1 MGVFNEAI
9 PDINLND
16 KDEPIADYGLRDLL
30 NTDYAQPVY
39 IDDMFDPLFN
49 KDARAYLKDKYKYPI
64 YRTLAG
70 FAEGLD
76 NTLVPNKSTEQWGIM
91 GPGMGILSNFGRT
104 MDKAGDFLIGGVTE
118 GVNAFDRLL
127 GADVE
132 VNNPLEE
139 IFVNDEDYSGQR
151 LLASMANS
159 MSKLAGGTLVDESD
173 FRGPWAIPATGL
185 ELALDPGILGGSI
198 ARKLAP
204 DARDL
209 TSRQVLSRIGENIG
223 NDNFKGALGDVAQL
237 LSNYDDIMTR
247 VAIDYAA
254 PGLRPLV
261 KKFAGQI
268 RRTLGN
274 YSYKDLIDVEK
285 EYINRK
291 VNPPVET
298 ATVDPSIN
306 QTDVDLNLELTL
318 KNIDNYVAN
327 IDQLNNIKNLLDTVL
342 TKTKIDFENDIATK
356 NTINEINNLVDEY
369 NKLANTEFLKKIND
383 TNIVFEKQ
391 IKELSNTLDSNLKK
405 FRQSELDELNKLF
418 GDPKI
423 NIENAFKDEPDYF
436 IDKEEV
442 NPETGEV
449 NKIRIRNPKYQLN
462 SVPSIL
468 SISDALKDPKL
479 SPSVRESISDLIDRT
494 INLQETTDPNLR
506 KQLAKAGAID
516 LGVTKELDFSKYLKE
531 TEDGIQYDIDNFIDD
546 LEHGVFDS
554 SENDD
559 VVNIIRNSIQRSIG
573 NSIAHHP
580 SFSIDMSTTS
590 ALVNNPEAIKLGN
603 MIISDAIIRAYPE
616 MIADM
621 PKDRYPFANLNN
633 IINDIIKDNKLDAE
647 SLEPK
652 NIEQI
657 SKDVVSNLNSSYF
670 DINKAMYNYSSSE
683 QITPRLLEKQYLT
696 EHGGFNIYMAKP
708 GNGDIVFK
716 LVPTVPAI
724 DKFANNFKTMGI
736 LSDDMYKYFLEGNYK
751 KLAFTTKETPYDVYI
766 NRSNISIKNP
776 NGTYTPLNEF
786 IKKAR
791 LLPNDELIKIYDK
804 ANPLKSNEI
813 NKLAKKTRIKDVK
826 DYIKV
831 DKTNSDNIYVDFIQF
846 KKDLIE
852 DKKKLKK
859 KYKYYPSAYDEL
871 INLLPDTNTNIINI
885 TKYKKILK
893 DYTTAKTSLNTF
905 VKSDIA
911 REFVEKFD
919 DYNNFNYKNYIS
931 NMTVFFKRR
940 KGLKVT
946 TYDYDTLDN
955 TLNTVMLNKDKAQ
968 FKSDLKYAKKI
979 RTNAAKQKRPLT
991 DWEIENTTLNLNDTK
1006 YDSTIGKQFKQ
1017 FKKFVEVADA
1027 MRAAYGTRNAR
1038 DAYIYK
1044 AADDLYNKVIL
1055 PIQNRIPDASTAAP
1069 GIDMSKIDYINS
1081 NGETTGNVY
1090 RNELTKYFD
1099 DNKTFR
1105 RSTSINPLNN
1115 MYYIL
1120 AANPD
1125 FLKNPD
1131 GTIDAKH
1138 VKKLA
1143 SLIQSGSLRIMDDT
1157 TFKLVD
1163 INDEQA
1169 MLPYREAINTI
1180 RDWLKEN
1187 LRKTP
1192 IYENK
1197 YSPPIIENGE
1207 IKNNK
1212 ALTRNDIRAKSDDL
1226 TVTIDPIA
1234 RYNTI
1239 ESITKKIEE
1248 LENSTDYT
1256 LKDLEYETDLRN
1268 KLEKLLKQKEVKDL
1282 AEEMVNTNTSEEIR
1296 ELLDAYNKSKIEDA
1310 LNKPI
1315 AALNNEPILFGNSNA
1330 SSTKQDFLRVL
1341 HDALSLYTD
1350 KNYKGH
1356 KNLVG
1361 YNYTLDRNIYKSF
1374 PAKERTPIFDSVLRY
1389 AFGSVDTSNMPNKG
1403 GIKGAIDRLE
1413 LLSKTGTV
1421 KGEGILPFTS
1431 PSKYDPKLEA
1441 NTSVIDDFKAIYN
1454 DNNYKYLNNIDNTK
1468 PNYTKKSISDFNKQL
1483 SANRAKIESKLKA
1496 DLINLAKEDPDKF
1509 IEYLDNPPSYMQTLY
1524 DEVLDEAIGK
1534 DITFND
1540 KTEAAFGTLAN
1551 QVDQIGNNTNWR
1563 LFNAANHSF
1572 SFKAKANA
1580 GEANWLKHSNAYKKI
1595 QNAIER
1601 YKLKFKT
1608 EAEYNKLN
1616 SEYINY
1622 MDDVTDD
1629 IVSGKEFLEDFIAS
1643 KFRSGVIIKN
1653 QKQYD
1658 NIYSSI
1664 AYNVKK
1670 INDAVGHEVIKVDLV
1685 DIKNS
1690 NDKFLRYYLNLNNKY
1705 LKKDLMNLKK
1715 YSFDFKD
1722 IVYHKG
1728 KKYETSTNFDEIGT
1742 IFGMARD
1749 TSNEML
1755 KTLGFESLG
1764 ENYFKHTLVQQPEN
1778 AQWLTDNLYKG
1789 LDLDKLDYFSDYANQ
1804 IYNLNGALRIRLQKR
1819 SLHGFVRD
1827 YNNAIKM
1834 TNNQY
1839 KLFST
1844 NPEYIVRSQLTEGIY
1859 KNANFQIFQ
1868 EMFIND
1874 NYKINQFCKNV
1885 QDIKDIL
1892 FAKDA
1897 NGQLGGN
1904 ADNLE
1909 LVVPKYDDN
1918 GKLIGF
1924 RRFNKYS
1931 DIDLEKALK
1940 NEDTVLI
1947 PTAILAP
1954 LDRILRKDARMSNA
1968 VFRFI
1973 NKLTLP
1979 FKYSIL
1985 CNPGFLLGNIGDAGL
2000 KILVSQ
2006 SEKYGTSVKEEAVR
2020 LAKSAKQ
2027 IMMINNNFDLL
2038 YTKYLSACDT
2048 LGVKLSPEERIP
2060 SLITNNKTA
2069 YNKFIN
2075 FVNKNDKLFTK
2086 KDHTLINAYMFLNRR
2101 QVVSVLGRNSEDFAF
2116 KKSNIDTSEYID
2128 PSNPLQRIIRGKT
2141 NYDPKSPS
2149 SWGVFMNNP
2158 IINLIMKKS
2167 EQIEALVRS
2176 TAFYNDL
2183 IHHYGSEKEVFRQ
2196 INNYMSPKETRA
2208 LSGID
2213 DVEFGVHT
2221 ANATHVSYQANFDYE
2236 NMPDFMDTAATVIP
2250 FPTFFLKNTGYWLEM
2265 IANNPQILDKAIR
2278 IQQGLWSSVDD
2289 KELEEDEFKAEALG
2303 RGAIPMDVTGLPQ
2316 LSSFFKGIYKPSPL
2330 NSLFSAF
2337 NLLQDPIPN
2346 IAYRM
2351 NPLFSPITNLF
2362 QDKEDVRYRPYN
2374 FDQYQKNIKKGD
2386 EEFSNL
2392 DYMMHRMNPYDRTIG
2407 NIMRIPAKINNDDL
2421 QLADITSSMFQPDF

>member
-16 KDEPIADYGLRDLL
+16 KDEPIAK
-30 NTDYAQPVY
+30 YAQPVY

-76 NTLVPNKSTEQWGIM
+76 NALVPNKSTEQWGIM

-268 RRTLGN
+268 RRALGN

-298 ATVDPSIN
+298 PPVDPSIN
-306 QTDVDLNLELTL
+306 QTDVDINLELTL

-342 TKTKIDFENDIATK
+342 TKTQIDFENDIATK
-356 NTINEINNLVDEY
+356 NTINEINNLVEEY
-369 NKLANTEFLKKIND
+369 NKLANTEMLKKIND
-383 TNIVFEKQ
+383 TNIVFENQ
-391 IKELSNTLDSNLKK
+391 IKELSNTLDNNLKK
-405 FRQSELDELNKLF
+405 FRQSEIDELNKLF

-436 IDKEEV
+436 IDKEEI

-462 SVPSIL
+462 NVPTIL

-479 SPSVRESISDLIDRT
+479 GPSLREDISNLIDKT
-494 INLQETTDPNLR
+494 INLQETNDPKLR
-506 KQLAKAGAID
+506 KQLTKTGAID
-516 LGVTKELDFSKYLKE
+516 LGVTKDLDFSKYIKE
-531 TEDGIQYDIDNFIDD
+531 TEDGIQYDIDNFVDD

-559 VVNIIRNSIQRSIG
+559 VVNIVRNSIQHLIG
-573 NSIAHHP
+573 SRIAHHP

-603 MIISDAIIRAYPE
+603 MIVSDAIIKAYPE
-616 MIADM
+616 MIAEM

-633 IINDIIKDNKLDAE
+633 IIDDIIKDNKLDAE
-647 SLEPK
+647 SLRPR
-652 NIEQI
+652 NIGQI
-657 SKDVVSNLNSSYF
+657 VKDIASNLNSSNF
-670 DINKAMYNYSSSE
+670 DINKAMYDYSSSE

-696 EHGGFNIYMAKP
+696 EHGGFNIYMSKP

-716 LVPTVPAI
+716 LIPTVPDI
-724 DKFANNFKTMGI
+724 DKFARNFKTI
-736 LSDDMYKYFLEGNYK
+736 ETLSDDMYKYFLEGNYK
-751 KLAFTTKETPYDVYI
+751 KLAFNTKETPYDIYI
-766 NRSNISIKNP
+766 NKSNISIKNP

-804 ANPLKSNEI
+804 SNSLKSNEI

-826 DYIKV
+826 DYIKI

-859 KYKYYPSAYDEL
+859 KYKYYPSEYDEL
-871 INLLPDTNTNIINI
+871 INLLPDTNTKILDIK
-885 TKYKKILK
+885 KYKKILK
-893 DYTTAKTSLNTF
+893 DYTVAKSSLNTF
-905 VKSDIA
+905 IKSDIA

-919 DYNNFNYKNYIS
+919 NYNNFNYKNYIS
-931 NMTVFFKRR
+931 NMTVFYKRN
-940 KGLKVT
+940 KGLKMT
-946 TYDYDTLDN
+946 TYDYNTLDN
-955 TLNTVMLNKDKAQ
+955 MLNALMLNKDKAQ
-968 FKSDLKYAKKI
+968 FRSDLNYANKI
-979 RTNAAKQKRPLT
+979 RANATKQKRPLT
-991 DWEIENTTLNLNDTK
+991 EWEKEKTTLNLNDTK

-1017 FKKFVEVADA
+1017 FKRFVEVADA

-1055 PIQNRIPDASTAAP
+1055 PIQNRIPDASTASP

-1081 NGETTGNVY
+1081 NGEATGSVY

-1099 DNKTFR
+1099 DNKTYR
-1105 RSTSINPLNN
+1105 RSTSMNPLNN
-1115 MYYIL
+1115 VYYIL

-1138 VKKLA
+1138 IKRLS
-1143 SLIQSGSLRIMDDT
+1143 SLIQNGSLRVTDDT
-1157 TFKLVD
+1157 IFKLVD
-1163 INDEQA
+1163 INNEQA

-1187 LRKTP
+1187 LKKTP

-1197 YSPPIIENGE
+1197 YSPPVIENGE
-1207 IKNNK
+1207 IKNTK
-1212 ALTRNDIRAKSDDL
+1212 ILTRNDIRAKSDDL
-1226 TVTIDPIA
+1226 TITIDPIQ
-1234 RYNTI
+1234 RYDTI
-1239 ESITKKIEE
+1239 KSITKQLND
-1248 LENSTDYT
+1248 LENSTNYT
-1256 LKDLEYETDLRN
+1256 LRDLEYEIDLRN
-1268 KLEKLLKQKEVKDL
+1268 KLEKLQEKEAK
-1282 AEEMVNTNTSEEIR
+1282 VNLGKNIANSKINNNMR
-1296 ELLDAYNKSKIEDA
+1296 ELLETYEKYKLDELK
-1310 LNKPI
+1310 NKPPKT
-1315 AALNNEPILFGNSNA
+1315 NNIETILYGNSNA
-1330 SSTKQDFLRVL
+1330 STTKQDFLRVL
-1341 HDALSLYTD
+1341 HDALSLYTN

-1356 KNLVG
+1356 KNLIG
-1361 YNYTLDRNIYKSF
+1361 YNYTLDRNIYNSF

-1389 AFGSVDTSNMPNKG
+1389 AFGSVDITNMPKNG

-1421 KGEGILPFTS
+1421 KGEGVLPFTS

-1441 NTSVIDDFKAIYN
+1441 NTSVIDGFKEIYK
-1454 DNNYKYLNNIDNTK
+1454 DNTYKYLKNINNSNPK
-1468 PNYTKKSISDFNKQL
+1468 YTKY
-1483 SANRAKIESKLKA
+1483 SANNLNKEIANQRAKTEAKLKA
-1496 DLINLAKEDPDKF
+1496 DLINLAKEDPNKF

-1534 DITFND
+1534 GITFND

-1551 QVDQIGNNTNWR
+1551 QVDQIGDNTTWR
-1563 LFNAANHSF
+1563 LFNSANHAF

-1580 GEANWLKHSNAYKKI
+1580 GEANWLKNSNAYKKI
-1595 QNAIER
+1595 QSAIEN

-1608 EAEYNKLN
+1608 EAEYNKIN

-1643 KFRSGVIIKN
+1643 KFRSGIIIKS
-1653 QKQYD
+1653 QKQY
-1658 NIYSSI
+1658 NNLYPTI

-1690 NDKFLRYYLNLNNKY
+1690 NDKFLRYYLNLDNKY

-1728 KKYETSTNFDEIGT
+1728 QKYSTNANYDEIGT

-1764 ENYFKHTLVQQPEN
+1764 DDYFKHTLIQQPEN
-1778 AQWLTDNLYKG
+1778 AQWLNDNLYKG
-1789 LDLDKLDYFSDYANQ
+1789 LDLDKLDYFSNYANQ

-1909 LVVPKYDDN
+1909 LAVPKYDDN

-1931 DIDLEKALK
+1931 DLDLENALK

-1954 LDRILRKDARMSNA
+1954 LDRILRKDARMSNS

-1985 CNPGFLLGNIGDAGL
+1985 CNPGFLLGNISDAGL

-2006 SEKYGTSVKEEAVR
+2006 SEKYGTSVKEEAIR

-2027 IMMINNNFDLL
+2027 IMMINNNFDIL
-2038 YTKYLSACDT
+2038 YNKYLSACDT

-2101 QVVSVLGRNSEDFAF
+2101 QVVSVLGRNSEDFISN
-2116 KKSNIDTSEYID
+2116 KSNIDTSDYID
-2128 PSNPLQRIIRGKT
+2128 PSNPLQRIIRGKMD
-2141 NYDPKSPS
+2141 YDPKTPS
-2149 SWGVFMNNP
+2149 SWGIFMNNP
-2158 IINLIMKKS
+2158 IINIIMKKS

-2183 IHHYGSEKEVFRQ
+2183 IHHYGSEREVFRQ
-2196 INNYMSPKETRA
+2196 INNYMSPKKTRA

-2221 ANATHVSYQANFDYE
+2221 ADATHVSYQANFDYE
-2236 NMPDFMDTAATVIP
+2236 NMPDFMDIAATVIP

-2265 IANNPQILDKAIR
+2265 IADNPQILDKAIR

-2289 KELEEDEFKAEALG
+2289 EELEEDEFKAEALG
-2303 RGAIPMDVTGLPQ
+2303 RGAIPMDVTGLPK
-2316 LSSFFKGIYKPSPL
+2316 LSSFFKGIYKPAPL

-2351 NPLFSPITNLF
+2351 NPLFSPITSML

-2386 EEFSNL
+2386 EEFSTL
-2392 DYMMHRMNPYDRTIG
+2392 DYMFHRMNPYDRIIG
-2407 NIMRIPAKINNDDL
+2407 NTMRIPDKINNGDL